1 MERIRSAL
9 FLDFDN
15 IYGGMYQLDRDA
27 AYALADDPG
36 RLLEALAT
44 RRLPSGGRRDL
55 LVLRAYLNP
64 AGFIQDSERGN
75 DTGRLYLSRY
85 RPNLTRSGFEV
96 VDCPALTYGQKNA
109 ADIRIVIDV
118 LQRLD
123 ATAYYDEFII
133 ASSDADFTPLLQ
145 QLRASDRRTTIIST
159 GTTAPAYRN
168 IASVYLDA
176 QDLIELLGGGET
188 SNDALI
194 VPGPAVTAD
203 SDVAP
208 QVREQ
213 VRHAAESHVASSDE
227 PMLLSVLGSKLRDEF
242 GDSIDGEWFG
252 TGSLSSFVRQM
263 NTTSD
268 IRAEGHYIWDA
279 NMHSAPRIAA
289 PPPQRLPPRIEQ
301 ICQITDLP
309 RLGADSWRW
318 TFELLAQY
326 AENHVFN
333 LTECTAT
340 TRDRL
345 AQEGHQVGRGAIGFI
360 TRGAMLGGTR
370 LDSQQAPDA
379 DEIREAVIRT
389 TVARAQV
396 SSLNLTTEDENEL
409 RDWLSGTT
417 PESEID

>member
-15 IYGGMYQLDRDA
+15 IYGGMFQLDRYA

-55 LVLRAYLNP
+55 LVQRAYLNP
-64 AGFIQDSERGN
+64 AGFIHDSERGN

-118 LQRLD
+118 LQRLKSN
-123 ATAYYDEFII
+123 AYYDEFII

-145 QLRASDRRTTIIST
+145 HLRASDRRTTIIST

-176 QDLIELLGGGET
+176 QDLIELLGSSQT
-188 SNDALI
+188 SNGEVFA
-194 VPGPAVTAD
+194 PGSAATAD
-203 SDVAP
+203 TDLARA
-208 QVREQ
+208 REQ
-213 VRHAAESHVASSDE
+213 VQRAVESHVAKSDE
-227 PMLLSVLGSKLRDEF
+227 PMLLSVLGSRLRDEF
-242 GDSIDGEWFG
+242 GDSIDDQWFG
-252 TGSLSSFVRQM
+252 TGSLGSFVRRM
-263 NTTSD
+263 SSASD

-279 NMHSAPRIAA
+279 NRHSAPRVAA
-289 PPPQRLPPRIEQ
+289 ALPPRIEQ

-326 AENHVFN
+326 AENHAFN
-333 LTECTAT
+333 LTECTAM

-345 AQEGHQVGRGAIGFI
+345 AQEGHQVGRSAIGFI

-370 LDSQQAPDA
+370 LDSQQAPGA

-409 RDWLSGTT
+409 RDWLSGTE

>member
-75 DTGRLYLSRY
+75 DTDRLYLSRY

-118 LQRLD
+118 LQRLN
-123 ATAYYDEFII
+123 AKTYYDEFIV

-145 QLRASDRRTTIIST
+145 HLRASDRRTTIIST

-176 QDLIELLGGGET
+176 QDLIELLDSGQTGNGAVIA
-188 SNDALI
+188 S
-194 VPGPAVTAD
+194 GPAATAD
-203 SDVAP
+203 SDVARER
-208 QVREQ
+208 VREQ
-213 VRHAAESHVASSDE
+213 VQLAAESHVARSDE
-227 PMLLSVLGSKLRDEF
+227 PMLLSVLGSRLRDEF
-242 GDSIDGEWFG
+242 GDSIDDKWFG
-252 TGSLSSFVRQM
+252 AGSLGAFVRRM
-263 NTTSD
+263 STASD
-268 IRAEGHYIWDA
+268 IRAAGHYIWDA
-279 NMHSAPRIAA
+279 NRHSAPRVAVPLLA
-289 PPPQRLPPRIEQ
+289 LPPRIEQ

-326 AENHVFN
+326 AENHAFN

-345 AQEGHQVGRGAIGFI
+345 AEVGHQVGRGAIGII

-370 LDSQQAPDA
+370 LDSQQAPGPDK
-379 DEIREAVIRT
+379 IREAVIRT

-409 RDWLSGTT
+409 RDWLSGTD